1 MLDIREMNTV
11 IEEVAPGAARVLPRS
26 TWRDILLP
34 IVVAVLL
41 LTAIVAIAMAISA
54 FGADPM
60 TGT

>member
-1 MLDIREMNTV
+1 MNTV